1 MTAELPAPARRYFAR
16 AIAPGTP
23 LRMVAE
29 IEMTGEIGL
38 GTKDDPGYRPMRARE
53 IIAPPHGFVWIP
65 TIGTGLA
72 RITGSDGY
80 PEGEDW
86 TRFWLA
92 GTIPV
97 ARSRPSPAFRR
108 SAATRSILEA
118 LWVPASLLPLNGV
131 DWESIDSD
139 RARAVFRTSNGKA
152 FALTIAVAPD
162 SCPMS
167 VMMQRWTDANPDRIS
182 RWQRI
187 LRPTAGWR
195 VSEWHRWHIF
205 MPERIMEEVGH
216 GAAL

>member
-1 MTAELPAPARRYFAR
+1 MRR
-16 AIAPGTP
+16 PC
-23 LRMVAE
+23 
-29 IEMTGEIGL
+29 
-38 GTKDDPGYRPMRARE
+38 
-53 IIAPPHGFVWIP
+53 P

-97 ARSRPSPAFRR
+97 ARSRPSPDFRR

-118 LWVPASLLPLNGV
+118 LWVPASLPPLNGV

-162 SCPMS
+162 GCPMS
-167 VMMQRWTDANPDRIS
+167 VMMQCWTDANPDRIF
-182 RWQRI
+182 RWQRTRGFVDE
-187 LRPTAGWR
+187 LDTFEGYTVPTRMSAGNQFGTDQCFPFFEAQIASM
-195 VSEWHRWHIF
+195 VFH
-205 MPERIMEEVGH
+205 
-216 GAAL
+216 